1 MTISLSSDQLKEYW
15 KKQRVPDALFSFCTA
30 IRGFSTLLR
39 DTHPC
44 SKNTVLFRACQ
55 GPVRHVT
62 MLSWK
67 ASLPDSKSFCV
78 LIFAIGYVM
87 IYPPLLLRLSIIST
101 ISVLCVSSA
110 KSRLSPFDWN
120 RRLNFPAF
128 SVYYLLTTS
137 PKLYFHRFSV
147 LRQKKAAL

>member
-1 MTISLSSDQLKEYW
+1 MWKEYTFHSKEEKLEKAKSTGRPVLLLHSDQGVQYSS
-15 KKQRVPDALFSFCTA
+15 A
-30 IRGFSTLLR
+30 GY
-39 DTHPC
+39 HPC

-55 GPVRHVT
+55 GSVRYVT

-67 ASLPDSKSFCV
+67 TSLPDSKSFCV

-101 ISVLCVSSA
+101 ISVPCVSSA

-120 RRLNFPAF
+120 RRLNSPAF
-128 SVYYLLTTS
+128 FVYYLLTTS
-137 PKLYFHRFSV
+137 VFCRPVFYAIIILKS
-147 LRQKKAAL
+147 